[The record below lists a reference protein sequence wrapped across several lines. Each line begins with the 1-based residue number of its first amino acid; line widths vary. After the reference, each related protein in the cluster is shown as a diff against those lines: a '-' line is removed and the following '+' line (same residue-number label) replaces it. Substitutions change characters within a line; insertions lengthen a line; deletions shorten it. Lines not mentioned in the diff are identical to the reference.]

1 MDKGRIVENGTYED
15 LMQMAGSFEWIKVG
29 LWKTVHMRI

>member
-15 LMQMAGSFEWIKVG
+15 LMQMAGSFAHLFE
-29 LWKTVHMRI
+29 THDS